1 MSNMRTRNLIA
12 GIILLVLCAGYAY
25 LTAHLPTRAIEN
37 TTQPSFFPWV
47 ITICMAVLSLA
58 LTAQGLLPITNTETP
73 KAITVPIPRLVL
85 GLILSV
91 AYFVALPSLG
101 FVAAN
106 ILFFA
111 GLMYLYGERRPLR
124 IAVGSIFISL
134 IVFFLFR
141 EVFQILLPS
150 GILQGVLR

>member
-58 LTAQGLLPITNTETP
+58 LLAQGLLPIANTETP
-73 KAITVPIPRLVL
+73 KAIKVPIHRLVS

-91 AYFVALPSLG
+91 AYFVALP
-101 FVAAN
+101 
-106 ILFFA
+106 
-111 GLMYLYGERRPLR
+111 MYLYGERRPLR
-124 IAVGSIFISL
+124 IVAGSILISL